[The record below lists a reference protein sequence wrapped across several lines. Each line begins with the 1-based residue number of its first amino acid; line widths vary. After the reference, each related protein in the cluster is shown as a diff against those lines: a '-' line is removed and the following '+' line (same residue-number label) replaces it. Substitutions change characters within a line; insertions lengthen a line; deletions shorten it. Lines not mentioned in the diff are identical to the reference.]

1 MRVGLTSWWPQG
13 LILLA
18 ALRSWP
24 LPPTGSSRDGG
35 GGLVSL
41 GQLLPVHPSPIPC
54 RRSPSTHDV
63 ELLDLEHAV
72 GIGEEHADP
81 RAVAP
86 APGGEGDDLE
96 DGARRVEDRNGEGVA
111 GHRILI
117 SGAEGEPGEGGWGGN
132 HRVGF

>member
-81 RAVAP
+81 RAAAP
-86 APGGEGDDLE
+86 APGGEGDELAH
-96 DGARRVEDRNGEGVA
+96 GARRVEERDGEGASGHWVIPSVA
-111 GHRILI
+111 DEDPVE
-117 SGAEGEPGEGGWGGN
+117 A
-132 HRVGF
+132 